1 MAWLALIIAGLC
13 EIGAVYSMNRAAHKK
28 IDGYIF
34 MIVFFGISLGLLS
47 FAMRS
52 IPMGTA
58 YAVWTGIGTAGA
70 TIMGMLVFNDSKD
83 WRRFLCIAI
92 IIASVVGLKLLG

>member
-28 IDGYIF
+28 VDGYIF
-34 MIVFFGISLGLLS
+34 MIVFFGISLALLS

>member
-28 IDGYIF
+28 VDGYIF
-34 MIVFFGISLGLLS
+34 MIVFFGISLALLS
-47 FAMRS
+47 FAMRT

-70 TIMGMLVFNDSKD
+70 KIMGMLVFNDSKD

>member
-13 EIGAVYSMNRAAHKK
+13 EIGAVYSMNRAAYKK
-28 IDGYIF
+28 VDGYIF
-34 MIVFFGISLGLLS
+34 MIVFFGISLALLS

>member
-28 IDGYIF
+28 VDGYIF
-34 MIVFFGISLGLLS
+34 MIVFFGISLALLS

-58 YAVWTGIGTAGA
+58 YAVWTGVGTAGA

>member
-1 MAWLALIIAGLC
+1 MAWFALLIAGLC
-13 EIGAVYSMNRAAHKK
+13 EVGAVYGMNRAAHKK
-28 IDGYIF
+28 IDGYVLMTF
-34 MIVFFGISLGLLS
+34 FFGASLALLS
-47 FAMRS
+47 FAMNT

-70 TIMGMLVFNDSKD
+70 TIMGMLLFGEARD
-83 WRRFLCIAI
+83 WRRFVCIAV